1 MAGSGE
7 GFAVLRRTLG
17 GYGRHPN
24 FAALLVLGLGCEV
37 NEVQSLTAGFDLP
50 STTPVLAMTIQEM
63 GDTRATLREAT
74 ARIQDMAAEA
84 DKVVRTPVPASKLVL
99 GLECG
104 GSDAYSGIT
113 ANPALGIAADI
124 LVAHGGTAVL
134 GETPE
139 IYGAEDLLI
148 RRAVSPAVGEQLVAR
163 IRWWE
168 DYVERC
174 GASLDNNPSPGNKEG
189 GLTTILEKSLG
200 AVTKGG
206 TSPLMAVYEY
216 AEPIIAKGL
225 VFMDTPGYDPVSVT
239 GILAGGANVVCFTT
253 GRGSVF
259 GSKPAPCIKLAT
271 NSETYRH
278 MEEDMDVNCGAVL
291 DGESSIEQKGQEIF
305 ELVLATASGRRTKSE
320 ELGFGEEEF
329 TPWQLGAVL

>member
-1 MAGSGE
+1 
-7 GFAVLRRTLG
+7 
-17 GYGRHPN
+17 
-24 FAALLVLGLGCEV
+24 
-37 NEVQSLTAGFDLP
+37 
-50 STTPVLAMTIQEM
+50 
-63 GDTRATLREAT
+63 
-74 ARIQDMAAEA
+74 MAAEA